1 MAPSRKNSVGK
12 ERRARSRSPATRSQ
26 SIRIREELRSRT
38 PRGSS
43 NSSSHNHKIPID
55 CPFPRC
61 VATTVHQHHNNL
73 QFFNPHP
80 ANEVRY
86 RGYVSSQRVT
96 PPESNVANG
105 GPARQG
111 QETSEPETSDND
123 NATKE
128 PQEPDDDV
136 QTPVMDDDETD
147 DREEPTERR
156 SLIITV
162 KVGTPEERNDAPRSV
177 ALADV
182 PKEQQDVVLLDR
194 AAPEGYT
201 TMDNGISDL
210 SPNDP
215 ITSRRTLDFVEDLIT
230 GPQTIPMEIDYETF
244 GNAWDSRGMEEEPD
258 EAQMQSVFDEWLV
271 PNTPE
276 QASETLPYDI

>member
-1 MAPSRKNSVGK
+1 M
-12 ERRARSRSPATRSQ
+12 
-26 SIRIREELRSRT
+26 
-38 PRGSS
+38 
-43 NSSSHNHKIPID
+43 
-55 CPFPRC
+55 
-61 VATTVHQHHNNL
+61 ATTVHQHHNNL

-96 PPESNVANG
+96 PRESNVANG

-111 QETSEPETSDND
+111 QETSEPKTSDND
-123 NATKE
+123 NATKK

-136 QTPVMDDDETD
+136 QTSVMDDDETH
-147 DREEPTERR
+147 DREEPIERR

-162 KVGTPEERNDAPRSV
+162 KVETPEERNDAPRSV

-182 PKEQQDVVLLDR
+182 SKGQQDVVLLDR

-201 TMDNGISDL
+201 TMGNGISD
-210 SPNDP
+210 PRPDDP

-230 GPQTIPMEIDYETF
+230 GPQTIPMEIDYETI
-244 GNAWDSRGMEEEPD
+244 GNAWGSRGMQEQPD
-258 EAQMQSVFDEWLV
+258 EAQMQRVFDEWLV

-276 QASETLPYDI
+276 QASEALPYDI